1 MPGFVEITP
10 WHWAGFILCVLIFL
24 ALDLGLF
31 HRHARVV
38 KFKEAAAWSA
48 VWFALAMAF
57 AGAMAHWRGR
67 EEAVQFTTGY
77 LIELSLSLD
86 NVLVIALI
94 FAWFRIPVKFQHR
107 LLFWGILGALVMRGA
122 MIAAGVEL
130 IHQFDW
136 VLYVFG
142 AFLVFTGIKMLF
154 SGKETVRPEK
164 NLALRLARKCF
175 AVAPDLDGQKFFTRL
190 RGRSPEGLAQI
201 NPSQTPRVGPG
212 GKDSGAAKARL
223 DGRLALT
230 PLAVVLLLI
239 ETTDLIFALDSVP
252 AVFSVTRKAFIVFTS
267 NIFAIIGLRSLY
279 FLLAGALGYFRYLKI
294 GLSFVL
300 AVIGVKMLLDPHG
313 QEPKGFQVEIPTSV
327 SLMTVATIIVIAI
340 VLSVMVAE
348 REKRTG
354 AGNSSKP

>member
-24 ALDLGLF
+24 AHDLGLF

-48 VWFALAMAF
+48 VWFALAMVF

-67 EEAVQFTTGY
+67 EEAIQFTTGY

-86 NVLVIALI
+86 NILVIALI

-122 MIAAGVEL
+122 MIAAGAGL
-130 IHQFDW
+130 INQFDW

-154 SGKETVRPEK
+154 SGQETVQPEK
-164 NLALRLARKCF
+164 NLALRLARKLF
-175 AVAPDLDGQKFFTRL
+175 AVSPDLEGQKFFT
-190 RGRSPEGLAQI
+190 
-201 NPSQTPRVGPG
+201 
-212 GKDSGAAKARL
+212 RL

-230 PLAVVLLLI
+230 PLAVALLLI

-267 NIFAIIGLRSLY
+267 NVFAILGLRSLY
-279 FLLAGALGYFRYLKI
+279 FLLAGALDYFRYLKI
-294 GLSFVL
+294 GLSLVL
-300 AVIGVKMLLDPHG
+300 AFIGVKMLLDPHD
-313 QEPKGFQVEIPTSV
+313 QEPKGFQIEIPTGV
-327 SLMTVATIIVIAI
+327 SLMTVATIIAIAI

>member
-10 WHWAGFILCVLIFL
+10 WHWAGFIVCVLIFL

-77 LIELSLSLD
+77 IIELSLSLD
-86 NVLVIALI
+86 NILVIALI
-94 FAWFRIPVKFQHR
+94 FAWFRVPIQFQHR
-107 LLFWGILGALVMRGA
+107 LLFWGILGALVMRGV
-122 MIAAGVEL
+122 MIAAGAEL
-130 IHQFDW
+130 ISQFDW

-175 AVAPDLDGQKFFTRL
+175 AVSPDLDGQKFFTRL
-190 RGRSPEGLAQI
+190 
-201 NPSQTPRVGPG
+201 
-212 GKDSGAAKARL
+212 
-223 DGRLALT
+223 DGRFALT
-230 PLAVVLLLI
+230 PLALVLLLI

-267 NIFAIIGLRSLY
+267 NVFAILGLRSMY

-300 AVIGVKMLLDPHG
+300 AFIGVKMLLDPHG